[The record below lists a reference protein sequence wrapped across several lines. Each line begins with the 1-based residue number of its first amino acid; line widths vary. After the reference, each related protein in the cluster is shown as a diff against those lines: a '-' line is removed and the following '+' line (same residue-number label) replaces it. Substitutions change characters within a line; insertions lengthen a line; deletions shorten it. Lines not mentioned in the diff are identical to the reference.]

1 MNYNDML
8 HPAMLRASSTA
19 EITRAIEWEYD
30 AYRELVRLAENDYAH
45 NTGHT
50 DVGHAALRRAFVRL
64 IMINMW
70 HDYLR
75 SIVRSAVA

>member
-1 MNYNDML
+1 ML
-8 HPAMLRASSTA
+8 HPEMLRASSTA

-30 AYRELVRLAENDYAH
+30 AYRDFVRLAENDYAA
-45 NTGHT
+45 NNGHT
-50 DVGHAALRRAFVRL
+50 DVGYTALRRAFVRL

-75 SIVRSAVA
+75 SIVLSAVA